1 MAMGSGELGLL
12 AEVVPL
18 AIGAAFT
25 PSLFALQI
33 LTTSSPKWRSRSL
46 AFFLGSASA
55 FFIACALL
63 FAGFSQLP
71 HHKHSDPDIVGGI
84 IWLVAAMVLAGV
96 AVWLFWPHPDLA
108 VKVEAGLVARIERAH
123 LFTFFGVAFVLS
135 IKDVTS
141 FALIVPALHE
151 TADSQVGFIF
161 KLGTT
166 LLVFALAL
174 FPVILPPLWRLL
186 RGERATRDLA
196 RIYRFTMDHQFS
208 IVGVIASLFCL
219 YCVAMGLGPAGL
231 GIYA

>member
-1 MAMGSGELGLL
+1 MAIGSGELVLL

-33 LTTSSPKWRSRSL
+33 LTTSSEKWRSRSL

-55 FFIACALL
+55 FFIACTIL

-71 HHKHSDPDIVGGI
+71 HPTHSEPDFVGGI
-84 IWLVAAMVLAGV
+84 IWLIAAVALAGV
-96 AVWLFWPHPDLA
+96 AVWLFWPHPELTS
-108 VKVEAGLVARIERAH
+108 KVETSLVGRIERAH
-123 LFTFFGVAFVLS
+123 LGTFFGVAFVLS
-135 IKDVTS
+135 IKDITS

-151 TADSQVGFIF
+151 TAESQVGFIF
-161 KLGTT
+161 KAGTS

-186 RGERATRDLA
+186 RGEKAKRDLS

-208 IVGVIASLFCL
+208 IVGVIASMFSL
-219 YCVAMGLGPAGL
+219 YCVVMGLGPAGL
-231 GIYA
+231 AVYA